1 MNIGLFALE
10 LTDYVGLGLSKEGKL
25 MRHRLNSA
33 KNPVKGVICSDNY
46 SPNDVEQFFLLSCD
60 EVLRDNNK
68 FDISKIKSDMIITV

>member
-46 SPNDVEQFFLLSCD
+46 SPNDVE
-60 EVLRDNNK
+60 
-68 FDISKIKSDMIITV
+68 